1 MTAQNKT
8 EHPHQTSGLS
18 AASYC
23 VYQKYAS
30 NLHNYAVT
38 CIRCIVFLLLVCLEQ
53 KNHDGLESHSRGLA
67 GCVQARVGWG
77 EWQEGNWS
85 WTGKSVS
92 LVQKED
98 VFFLFLSVV

>member
-1 MTAQNKT
+1 M
-8 EHPHQTSGLS
+8 
-18 AASYC
+18 
-23 VYQKYAS
+23 
-30 NLHNYAVT
+30 
-38 CIRCIVFLLLVCLEQ
+38 FLLLVCLEQ
-53 KNHDGLESHSRGLA
+53 KNHDGLESRSRGLA

-98 VFFLFLSVV
+98 VFFLFFFKCSLKCMLWTDLLLHSMVVRALW